1 MRFAHDATR
10 WPVFIRHFLITRCR
24 CSILSLQRQRRCTSE
39 SDRERSKM
47 IYQKTLQTILLITLL
62 SAIVQTGCNKTP
74 PANASANSSPTPP
87 PAQNSA
93 IQLEIVAPQSIAGV
107 IPATGKILVPE
118 NRVAVIGPVNE
129 GRIVHLYAG
138 QGTRV
143 RKGQKLADLESADI
157 DQAEADYLKALA
169 DYENALRSSAA
180 EVKLAQENYDRAKL
194 LYEQKITAG
203 KNLQAAEHDLEV
215 AKAAAE
221 NSINGTNAAL
231 IAARRHLLILGLK
244 DPAIDA
250 LSKRSDLAATFSL
263 NSPIDGIVVER
274 NATVGASVGT
284 DANVFKIIDL
294 SQVWIDANVFEKDL
308 QQIRPGQEVKLT
320 VPAFPASTFTGRVIF
335 VDSVVDP
342 DTRTVKVRTEVA
354 NPDGRLKPDMFAN
367 VQIVTDVNRAAISIP
382 ESAVL
387 NDEGKSVVFVAERD
401 GYKKRQVQ
409 PGIHNNDRVEIVDG
423 LNAGD
428 KVVVKGNYLL
438 LQNKPGE

>member
-1 MRFAHDATR
+1 MIHRKN
-10 WPVFIRHFLITRCR
+10 LQ
-24 CSILSLQRQRRCTSE
+24 ILVLPA
-39 SDRERSKM
+39 
-47 IYQKTLQTILLITLL
+47 LL
-62 SAIVQTGCNKTP
+62 SAMVQIGCKQTP
-74 PANASANSSPTPP
+74 PASSSSPTGAPT
-87 PAQNSA
+87 PASTQSSA
-93 IQLEIVAPQSIAGV
+93 IETEIVTPQAIAGV
-107 IPATGKILVPE
+107 VAATGKILVPE
-118 NRVAVIGPVNE
+118 DRVAVIGPVNE
-129 GRIVHLYAG
+129 GRIVRLYAG

-169 DYENALRSSAA
+169 DHENARRSSAA
-180 EVKLAQENYDRAKL
+180 EIKLAQENYDRAKL
-194 LYEQKITAG
+194 LYEQRITAG

-244 DPAIDA
+244 DSAIDS
-250 LSKRSDLAATFSL
+250 LSKRSDLASVFSL

-284 DANVFKIIDL
+284 DANLFKIIDL
-294 SQVWIDANVFEKDL
+294 SRVWIDANVFEKDL
-308 QQIRPGQEVKLT
+308 QQVRPGQEVKLT
-320 VPAFPASTFTGRVIF
+320 VPAFPGSTFSGRVILIN
-335 VDSVVDP
+335 SVVDP

-354 NPDGRLKPDMFAN
+354 NSDGRLKPDMFAN
-367 VQIVTDVNRAAISIP
+367 VQIVTALNRTAISIP
-382 ESAVL
+382 QSAVL
-387 NDEGKSVVFVAERD
+387 NDEGKSVVFVAEGD

-409 PGIHNNDRVEIVDG
+409 PGIQNNDRVEIIDG

-428 KVVVKGNYLL
+428 KVVTKGNYLL